1 MLIWQYAAK
10 LGVRM
15 PSDVAI
21 PFLGTVILDTGC
33 TPETKSEIGSRSLLV
48 LKPPPPS
55 GGCLKTSVLGKLLLV
70 YTGTHVR
77 GCVVWYY
84 CGS

>member
-21 PFLGTVILDTGC
+21 PFLGTVILDT
-33 TPETKSEIGSRSLLV
+33 ETKSEIGSRSLHV
-48 LKPPPPS
+48 LKPPSPS